1 MARTPF
7 QVEVL
12 TPEGEVFN
20 DEVEM
25 VSTKTTVGSIGLLA
39 NHQPL
44 LAMLDPTELRLYK
57 SESDVVRFAQGEG
70 FLQVAGTHAL
80 VLVDEAFAIENLDTG
95 DLRSRLERAEQALSS
110 AEEGTEEHR
119 AAARDKRRYEA
130 FLKIAET
137 DAFPRSRP
145 GGTVARSDMDYRI
158 LGPLEVAE
166 ADRLVVLGGA
176 DQRSLLA
183 LLLLHANEVVS
194 SERLID
200 ELWGESPLRPRTRR
214 VQVYVSQLRK
224 ALRNGEPEGPLLT
237 REARLC
243 AEARAWRAGP

>member
-7 QVEVL
+7 KVEVL

-70 FLQVAGTHAL
+70 FLQISGEHAL
-80 VLVDEAFAIENLDTG
+80 VLVDEVFPVDELDSG
-95 DLRSRLERAEQALSS
+95 ELRSRLDRAESQLSG
-110 AEEGTEEHR
+110 AEEGTEEQR

-130 FLKIAET
+130 FLKIA
-137 DAFPRSRP
+137 
-145 GGTVARSDMDYRI
+145 GG
-158 LGPLEVAE
+158 
-166 ADRLVVLGGA
+166 
-176 DQRSLLA
+176 
-183 LLLLHANEVVS
+183 
-194 SERLID
+194 
-200 ELWGESPLRPRTRR
+200 
-214 VQVYVSQLRK
+214 
-224 ALRNGEPEGPLLT
+224 
-237 REARLC
+237 
-243 AEARAWRAGP
+243 

>member
-80 VLVDEAFAIENLDTG
+80 VLIDEAFAIDDLDTSE
-95 DLRSRLERAEQALSS
+95 LRSRLERAEKELSD
-110 AEEGTEEHR
+110 AEDGSEEER
-119 AAARDKRRYEA
+119 AAARAKRRYEA
-130 FLKIAET
+130 FLKIAE
-137 DAFPRSRP
+137 
-145 GGTVARSDMDYRI
+145 G
-158 LGPLEVAE
+158 
-166 ADRLVVLGGA
+166 
-176 DQRSLLA
+176 
-183 LLLLHANEVVS
+183 
-194 SERLID
+194 
-200 ELWGESPLRPRTRR
+200 
-214 VQVYVSQLRK
+214 
-224 ALRNGEPEGPLLT
+224 
-237 REARLC
+237 
-243 AEARAWRAGP
+243 